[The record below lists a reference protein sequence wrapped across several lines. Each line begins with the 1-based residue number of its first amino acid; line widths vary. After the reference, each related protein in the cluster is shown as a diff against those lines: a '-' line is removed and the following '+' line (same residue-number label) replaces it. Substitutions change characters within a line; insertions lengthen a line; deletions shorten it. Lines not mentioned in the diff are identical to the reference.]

1 MITGIKVFLEP
12 YGSSSALNKVCWI
25 VTLWNCPW
33 QIHTRLHLY
42 TPAVIAYNWM
52 VRSSESE
59 RVPEPEPWSFPK
71 GLEMSKQGVGE
82 SKRENKRKN
91 FRPPTYLPVHTS
103 NVAAQCWRTP
113 CAAMCDNL
121 SKLLFSLRHSN
132 TYINA
137 LFCYWLA
144 YGEWCNSTGFSISW
158 YTSCIWTYSYD
169 SVQVSALV
177 SLKVKPLVLEEH
189 F

>member
-103 NVAAQCWRTP
+103 NVAAQ
-113 CAAMCDNL
+113 
-121 SKLLFSLRHSN
+121 
-132 TYINA
+132 
-137 LFCYWLA
+137 
-144 YGEWCNSTGFSISW
+144 SISTMLKDTLCSDVW
-158 YTSCIWTYSYD
+158 QPVKAVVFLKAQQYLYKHFVLLLACIWRMM
-169 SVQVSALV
+169 
-177 SLKVKPLVLEEH
+177 
-189 F
+189 